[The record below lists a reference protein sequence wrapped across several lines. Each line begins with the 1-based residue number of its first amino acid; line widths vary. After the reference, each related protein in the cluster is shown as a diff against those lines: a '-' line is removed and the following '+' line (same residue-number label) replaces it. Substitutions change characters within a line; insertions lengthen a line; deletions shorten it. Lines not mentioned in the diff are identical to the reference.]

1 MNANAETKS
10 SEAKY
15 AHMYTVVTRGKHSRK
30 EKGRR
35 MRGTVGE

>member
-15 AHMYTVVTRGKHSRK
+15 AHMYTAVTRGKQPRK

-35 MRGTVGE
+35 MCGTEGE